1 MSLYSPCY
9 STGEMME
16 LMAYQEKYSALLSYV
31 NFVLGLTT
39 CVIGLIG
46 NAIVIFFNI
55 FVMKNR
61 KSKIWFLN
69 LAITDFVSL
78 LLLPLHIFA
87 MLQGHWPF
95 GKYICKMFLF
105 VISVN
110 FYASIFI
117 LIALNLSRVLSVA
130 KPMFHRKFISQR
142 VSRWTCIMIWMITIF
157 TSLPTLIFSG
167 EFKIGDKSYCNFNCV
182 NDFDKGTFNPTY
194 NLTEPL
200 SLEKKISLEVHKNFH
215 YFFNE
220 CSSEECCGD
229 ENTLT
234 TWNDI
239 IFSTQCFSIPFLVI
253 GYFIPFC
260 VIIFSNITIAI
271 QARKSQTLNTH
282 RLYQIVITIIIVY
295 FVSWTPLIV
304 GEIIFL
310 AAVRNMNLIV
320 MFKIMTFA
328 PFLVTIA
335 YTNCSLNPIMYVL
348 VGRQVKNLLSCSSPP
363 DPPFYSPESIM
374 LNLIKRGKN
383 WQTLFPKGLIRH
395 QPNASASKAPKL
407 QDDARKGKDQGS
419 VVVRVK
425 EG

>member
-16 LMAYQEKYSALLSYV
+16 LMAYQEKYSTLFSYV
-31 NFVLGLTT
+31 NFVIALAT
-39 CVIGLIG
+39 CIIGLIG

-69 LAITDFVSL
+69 LAITDFVSV

-87 MLQGHWPF
+87 VLQGHWPF
-95 GKYICKMFLF
+95 GKNICKMFLF

-110 FYASIFI
+110 LYASVLI

-142 VSRWTCIMIWMITIF
+142 ISRWTCIMIWIITIF
-157 TSLPTLIFSG
+157 TSLPILIFSG
-167 EFKIGDKSYCNFNCV
+167 EFKIGNKMYCNFNLV
-182 NDFDKGTFNPTY
+182 KDFDNGTFNPTY

-200 SLEKKISLEVHKNFH
+200 SLEKKVSLEVHKNFH
-215 YFFNE
+215 YFFKE

-234 TWNDI
+234 TWNNV
-239 IFSTQCFSIPFLVI
+239 IFSTQCFTIPFLVI

-271 QARKSQTLNTH
+271 QARKSQTVNTH
-282 RLYQIVITIIIVY
+282 RLYKIVITIIIVY
-295 FVSWTPLIV
+295 FVCWTPLII
-304 GEIIFL
+304 GEIINL

-320 MFKIMTFA
+320 MFKSMTFT
-328 PFLVTIA
+328 PLLVSIA
-335 YTNCSLNPIMYVL
+335 FTSCSLNPIMYVL
-348 VGRQVKNLLSCSSPP
+348 VGRQVRADLADCLSSISIKNN
-363 DPPFYSPESIM
+363 Y
-374 LNLIKRGKN
+374 R
-383 WQTLFPKGLIRH
+383 
-395 QPNASASKAPKL
+395 
-407 QDDARKGKDQGS
+407 
-419 VVVRVK
+419 
-425 EG
+425 